1 MFSHTH
7 TESTV
12 ATDLKQRTQAVF
24 GKIVCWSVRYCYM
37 AAFQKQ
43 ALTWNFIQ
51 PWANASTSSGDQVSA
66 IWAHGIG
73 YMLERKCTQAHS
85 RILLWW
91 MARPISTGWSP
102 NGRTFFET
110 DWHLMLL
117 WLIWIESAAK
127 WLEDIWP
134 EPGSLCWCHFL
145 CQRCTDGRICH
156 GSAGV
161 PDFKGTLGA
170 GNRLRLGLN
179 KWPNGGLIRQW
190 IVSNSNYSG
199 QEGCGGLRFDPANN
213 DRQGN
218 FYLLG
223 ELGNASL

>member
-1 MFSHTH
+1 MNTHTH
-7 TESTV
+7 THWIDSCYWFET
-12 ATDLKQRTQAVF
+12 KTQAVF
-24 GKIVCWSVRYCYM
+24 GKIVCWSVRYCCT
-37 AAFQKQ
+37 AAFQRQ

-51 PWANASTSSGDQVSA
+51 PWANASTSSGDQISA

-91 MARPISTGWSP
+91 MTRLGRRSLGHFVPLSTEWSP

-134 EPGSLCWCHFL
+134 EPGGLCWCHFL
-145 CQRCTDGRICH
+145 CQR
-156 GSAGV
+156 
-161 PDFKGTLGA
+161 
-170 GNRLRLGLN
+170 
-179 KWPNGGLIRQW
+179 WPKVEYVMAQLVCQISREHW
-190 IVSNSNYSG
+190 G
-199 QEGCGGLRFDPANN
+199 QETGWGWAWTN
-213 DRQGN
+213 D
-218 FYLLG
+218 LM
-223 ELGNASL
+223 ED